1 MKLYDSLVL
10 QTEELKSTGSLRR
23 FPSSSKLS
31 LQLSSNDYMGI
42 SKEHSLKKKFQ
53 QDCLNNGWGMGSC
66 SSRLLTGNHEAYD
79 ELETFLADLY
89 HRETSLVFNSGYHA
103 NMGILP
109 ALTTSRDLI
118 VADQFVHA
126 SMIDGIRLSTAKF
139 WRFRHQNYTQ
149 LETYLEK
156 HRGDYDN
163 VFIVVES
170 LYSMD
175 GDFADITRLVDIKKR
190 FDCCLYVDEAHA
202 FGVVGHKGLGLC
214 EKENVISEVD
224 FIVGTFGKAVA
235 SQGAFVVCDAIIKD
249 WLIQK
254 SRTLIYT
261 TSLSESSVRWSYY
274 VIQFLVNSHERRL
287 ELENISRWFSKQLGA
302 EGSSPI
308 VPFIVGSNH
317 KAVALSAFLK
327 ERNISVL
334 PIRYPTVPK
343 DTARLRFSLTS
354 DVTKEQLQH
363 VIESIEC
370 FQKIKRYDPNII
382 F

>member
-1 MKLYDSLVL
+1 MKLYESLAL
-10 QTEELKSTGSLRR
+10 QTEELKSLGNLRC
-23 FPSSSKLS
+23 FPTTSSTS

-42 SKEHSLKKKFQ
+42 SKEKSLMTEFQ
-53 QDCLNNGWGMGSC
+53 EACLENKWEMGAC
-66 SSRLLTGNHEAYD
+66 SSRLLTGNHEAYN
-79 ELETFLADLY
+79 ELEALLADLY
-89 HRETSLVFNSGYHA
+89 AKGASLVFNSGYHA

-109 ALTTSRDLI
+109 ALTTSKDLI

-126 SMIDGIRLSTAKF
+126 SMIDGIRLSNASF
-139 WRFRHQNYTQ
+139 WRFRHQNYNQ

-156 HRGDYDN
+156 HRDDYEN

-175 GDFADITRLVDIKKR
+175 GDFADLSRLVDIKRR

-214 EKENVISEVD
+214 EKENVISDVD
-224 FIVGTFGKAVA
+224 FIVGTFGKAIA
-235 SQGAFVVCDAIIKD
+235 SQGAFVACDPIIKS

-261 TSLSESSVRWSYY
+261 TALPEASVRWSCF
-274 VIQFLVNSHERRL
+274 VIQFLVDSHKRRE
-287 ELENISRWFSKQLGA
+287 ELEEVSRWFSHQLGGT
-302 EGSSPI
+302 GSSPI
-308 VPFIVGSNH
+308 VPYIVGSNH
-317 KAVALSAFLK
+317 QALALSKFLE

-343 DTARLRFSLTS
+343 GTARLRFSLTAG
-354 DVTKEQLQH
+354 VTKDQLQE
-363 VIESIEC
+363 VIDGIEC
-370 FQKIKRYDPNII
+370 FQKNQGV
-382 F
+382 